1 MRVDSDDEHGA
12 RIGFSNRCLIE
23 EWLPLQELGIEARRE
38 NSTGQHPPPNRLHV
52 WWARRPLV
60 VSRAAV
66 LASLLPAWRPD
77 WPEPLR
83 RRFPT
88 RDAYHAWVRH
98 LLGIQEELQTAW
110 SAIQR
115 ARATGQ
121 RIENPFT
128 SSRAFTV
135 SPSEDEMQDLL
146 DVLRT
151 AWNDTPVRVLDPM
164 AGGGSIPLEALRLG
178 LTVEAN
184 ELNPVAAVILAATLD
199 YPARFGD
206 EFANDLARFGR
217 ELSVRVREELSA
229 FYIRTRVD
237 EEPLAYLWARTVACP
252 QTGKPIPLSPNWW
265 LQRDDRGRVAVR
277 LLVDPAWPAC
287 RFEIV
292 SGPAA
297 ERAAEPGT
305 IRRGV
310 AVSPWTGE
318 VVDGDYIKRE
328 AQAGRMG
335 QQLYAVVVKTPKGVE
350 FRTPTE
356 ADLAAAAAAEAE
368 LARRLPGWLARGLV
382 PDEEI
387 PVGNKTAE
395 PLRYGMTRWRDLFAP
410 RQLLALGTAVEAL
423 RALEPE
429 IQAELPPDRA
439 RAVVTYLAFAI
450 DKLADY
456 NSRMS
461 RLDVTRGVV
470 KGTFDRHDFSMKWSH
485 AEMAVVAAGKGLDWA
500 IDQVVD
506 AYRGIA
512 RLAQPA
518 RLPLWQRA
526 GGSPVERLRVTQ
538 GDARRLAHLPDGSI
552 HLVCIDPPYYDNV
565 QYAELSDF
573 FYVWL
578 KRTLGHHYPEWF
590 ATPLASKEDEAVAN
604 PARFAGLG
612 RRARELARQDYERKM
627 AAAFRECGRLLR
639 PDGVLTVMFT
649 HKQVDAWDALATA
662 LIEAG
667 FQIVASWPVHTESEH
682 SLHQARKNAARSTIL
697 LVCRKRPPGDGPVWW
712 DDLRGELSR
721 WVRARA
727 QELAAQGVGG
737 VDLFL
742 AAYGPALSVISARW
756 PVLTST
762 TDPATGKPLVL
773 RPETALDLARRE
785 VLALRRERLLHGQRA
800 RFDPETDWYLLA
812 WDTFRAVE
820 FPADE
825 ARKLALAVGLDLEED
840 VIGRARLVQRNRDTV
855 ALLTPA
861 ERRRRGAVD
870 PDTASFARLV
880 DAVHTALL
888 VYDEDGAPACGA
900 FLRRAGLLQHPEFRQ
915 CLQALLEAVPRTRGR
930 DGAFLRPEA
939 DLLERLR
946 LAFFPE
952 LEPPAEPEPEAAVLQ
967 LGLLDG
973 EAAEAGE
980 EDEE

>member
-1 MRVDSDDEHGA
+1 MGGYHSVDTGPL
-12 RIGFSNRCLIE
+12 LIE
-23 EWLPLQELGIEARRE
+23 EWLPLQELGIEAQRE
-38 NSTGQHPPPNRLHV
+38 RAASSALPPLYFLHV

-83 RRFPT
+83 QRFPT

-305 IRRGV
+305 IRGGV
-310 AVSPWTGE
+310 AISPWTGE

-335 QQLYAVVVKTPKGVE
+335 QQLYAVVVKTPKGIE

-356 ADLAAAAAAEAE
+356 TDLAAAAAAEAE

-387 PVGNKTAE
+387 PEVSND
-395 PLRYGMTRWRDLFAP
+395 PRPRRYGMTRWRDLFAP

-439 RAVVTYLAFAI
+439 RAVVTYLALAI

-456 NSRMS
+456 NSRMARWHS
-461 RLDVTRGVV
+461 RRGVIAN
-470 KGTFDRHDFSMKWSH
+470 TFDRHDFSMKWSH

-538 GDARRLAHLPDGSI
+538 GDARRLAHIPDGSV

-590 ATPLASKEDEAVAN
+590 AIPLVSKEDEAVAN

-612 RRARELARQDYERKM
+612 RRAREKLARQDYERKM

-697 LVCRKRPPGDGPVWW
+697 LVCRKRPPGAGPVWW

-721 WVRARA
+721 RVRARA

-756 PVLTST
+756 PVLTSA

-840 VIGRARLVQRNRDTV
+840 VIGRARLVQRKGDTV

-870 PDTASFARLV
+870 PDAASFARLV

-946 LAFFPE
+946 MAFFPE

>member
-1 MRVDSDDEHGA
+1 MGGYHSVDTSPL
-12 RIGFSNRCLIE
+12 LIE
-23 EWLPLQELGIEARRE
+23 EWLPLQELGIEAQRE
-38 NSTGQHPPPNRLHV
+38 RAASSALPPLYFLHV

-88 RDAYHAWVRH
+88 RDAYHAWVRR
-98 LLGIQEELQTAW
+98 LLGIHGDPVA
-110 SAIQR
+110 
-115 ARATGQ
+115 ARQ
-121 RIENPFT
+121 RIAEADARGERLGRDAYGY
-128 SSRAFTV
+128 SRAFTY
-135 SPSEDEMQDLL
+135 SPGQDDLGFLMHVLTEAWADDELT
-146 DVLRT
+146 V
-151 AWNDTPVRVLDPM
+151 VDPM

-178 LTVEAN
+178 LTVHAN
-184 ELNPVAAVILAATLD
+184 ELNPVAAVVLMATLD
-199 YPARFGD
+199 FPARFGEGLGD
-206 EFANDLARFGR
+206 DIRHWGDRLLACVRS
-217 ELSVRVREELSA
+217 ELQPFFPHPEAGVL
-229 FYIRTRVD
+229 D
-237 EEPLAYLWARTVACP
+237 GYLWARTVACP

-335 QQLYAVVVKTPKGVE
+335 QQLYAVVVKTPKGIE

-356 ADLAAAAAAEAE
+356 TDLAAAAAAEAE

-395 PLRYGMTRWRDLFAP
+395 PLRYGMARWRDLFAP

-461 RLDVTRGVV
+461 SLDVTRVAV
-470 KGTFDRHDFSMKWSH
+470 KHTFERHDFSMKCSY

-512 RLAQPA
+512 RLVQPV

-662 LIEAG
+662 LIDAG

-721 WVRARA
+721 RVRARA

-812 WDTFRAVE
+812 WDTFRAVA

-840 VIGRARLVQRNRDTV
+840 VIGRARLVRREGDTV

-870 PDTASFARLV
+870 PDAASFARLV

>member
-1 MRVDSDDEHGA
+1 MGGYHSVDTGPL
-12 RIGFSNRCLIE
+12 LIE

-83 RRFPT
+83 RGFPT
-88 RDAYHAWVRH
+88 RDAYHAWVRR
-98 LLGIQEELQTAW
+98 LLGIHGDPVA
-110 SAIQR
+110 
-115 ARATGQ
+115 ARQ
-121 RIENPFT
+121 RIAEADARGERLAGSAFGYG
-128 SSRAFTV
+128 RAFTY
-135 SPSEDEMQDLL
+135 SPTEEELAELVELL
-146 DVLRT
+146 ARHWGANHLH
-151 AWNDTPVRVLDPM
+151 VLDPM

-199 YPARFGD
+199 YPARFG
-206 EFANDLARFGR
+206 EVLA
-217 ELSVRVREELSA
+217 ED
-229 FYIRTRVD
+229 IRQWGNRLIAAL
-237 EEPLAYLWARTVACP
+237 EPPLQMVYPAEPGGLVHAYLWARTVACP

-297 ERAAEPGT
+297 ERAAEQGT

-387 PVGNKTAE
+387 PEVSNYNRGHR
-395 PLRYGMTRWRDLFAP
+395 LYGMTRWRDLFAP

-439 RAVVTYLAFAI
+439 RAVVTYLALAI

-461 RLDVTRGVV
+461 LLDVTRVAV
-470 KGTFDRHDFSMKWSH
+470 KHTFDRHDFSMKWSY

-500 IDQVVD
+500 INQVVD

-662 LIEAG
+662 LIDAG

-721 WVRARA
+721 RVRARA

-762 TDPATGKPLVL
+762 TDPTTGKPLVL

-840 VIGRARLVQRNRDTV
+840 VIGRARLVRREGDTV

-870 PDTASFARLV
+870 PDAASFARLV

-946 LAFFPE
+946 MAFFPE